1 MKRRLPP
8 DEESMQQLLD
18 RLHSSGLDAVWVD
31 RAPVFDKDTLLNALY
46 QAIPLDGSFGFNW
59 DALADVLFGP
69 EDRSAPMRVLVF
81 RDLEL
86 LEERSPET
94 AKVFLDLIGT
104 LASNPDS
111 TLQGIV
117 RAGWME
123 EEPAD

>member
-1 MKRRLPP
+1 
-8 DEESMQQLLD
+8 MQQLLD
-18 RLHSSGLDAVWVD
+18 RLRSTGLDAVWVD

-46 QAIPLDGSFGFNW
+46 QAIPLDGTFGFNW

-81 RDLEL
+81 RDLDL

-94 AKVFLDLIGT
+94 ARMFLDLIEA
-104 LASNPDS
+104 LASNPES

-117 RAGWME
+117 RAGWIRE
-123 EEPAD
+123 GEPAD